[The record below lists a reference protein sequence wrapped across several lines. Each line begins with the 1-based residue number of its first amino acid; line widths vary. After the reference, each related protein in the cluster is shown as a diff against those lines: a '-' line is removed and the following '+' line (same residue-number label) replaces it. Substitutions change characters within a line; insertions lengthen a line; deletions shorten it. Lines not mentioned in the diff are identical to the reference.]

1 MIVTVA
7 ALDFV
12 GSAID
17 VAVTETRAGLGTV
30 AGAVYRPLVDIVPQA
45 APVQPL
51 PVTLQVTA
59 VLAVFD
65 TVAVNCC
72 WVLTRT
78 WAVAGEI
85 DTETGGMTVT
95 VAVLDFVV
103 SATDVAITET

>member
-1 MIVTVA
+1 M
-7 ALDFV
+7 
-12 GSAID
+12 
-17 VAVTETRAGLGTV
+17 
-30 AGAVYRPLVDIVPQA
+30 VPQA

-51 PVTLQVTA
+51 PVTPQVTA
-59 VLAVFD
+59 VFAVSD